1 MADVFLR
8 DMCLEDGKAMTA
20 RVFIDGEAGTTGLQI
35 RARLDSRADV
45 RLIRLGEA
53 ERKDPAARAGALN
66 EADLAILCLP
76 DEAAREAVAMIE
88 NPATRVIDASTA
100 YRTDPDWTYG
110 FPELDRA
117 QTAKVK
123 AAKRVSNPGCYPTGA
138 IALIRPLVAAG
149 LLPADFPVTVNAVS
163 GYSGGGKALIRRYED
178 AGTPDHLKNAYRAY
192 ALGLAHK
199 HLPEM
204 RVHAGLARTPL
215 FVPAVGNYYKGM
227 LVQVPLQL
235 WALPG
240 RPSPDDLRQALAE
253 HYRGQDFVGVAAAEE
268 SAGLE
273 GLDPEGLNGTNDMRL
288 HVFGNGAG
296 DQAVL
301 AAVLDNLGKGA
312 SGAAVQNMNLMLGLD
327 PQAGLAER
335 LAA

>member
-1 MADVFLR
+1 
-8 DMCLEDGKAMTA
+8 MTA

-35 RARLDSRADV
+35 RARLEARADV
-45 RLIRLGEA
+45 SLIRLADA
-53 ERKDPAARAGALN
+53 ERKDPAARKRALN

-76 DEAAREAVAMIE
+76 DEAAREAVGLID
-88 NPATRVIDASTA
+88 NPETRVIDASTA
-100 YRTDPDWTYG
+100 YRTDPAWTYG
-110 FPELDRA
+110 FPEMDAA
-117 QTAKVK
+117 QTVQVK

-138 IALIRPLVAAG
+138 IGLIRPLVAAG
-149 LLPADFPVTVNAVS
+149 LLPTDFPVTVNAVS
-163 GYSGGGKALIRRYED
+163 GYSGGGKNLIRRYEE
-178 AGTPDHLKNAYRAY
+178 AGAPDHLATAYRAY
-192 ALGLAHK
+192 ALSLAHK
-199 HLPEM
+199 HLAEM
-204 RVHAGLARTPL
+204 RVHGGLDHAPL
-215 FVPAVGNYYKGM
+215 FVPAVGSYYKGM

-240 RPSPDDLRQALAE
+240 KPSPADLRAALGD
-253 HYRGQDFVGVAAAEE
+253 HYAGEPFVSVASAEE
-268 SAGLE
+268 GASLE

-288 HVFGNGAG
+288 YVFGNAAG